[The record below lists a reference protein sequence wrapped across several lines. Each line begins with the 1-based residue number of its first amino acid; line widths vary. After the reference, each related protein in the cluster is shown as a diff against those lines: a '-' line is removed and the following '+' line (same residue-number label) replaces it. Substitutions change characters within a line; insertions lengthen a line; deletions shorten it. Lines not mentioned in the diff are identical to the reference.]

1 MGVAQAKMDARA
13 RQARCGTA
21 ILPFA
26 PTERRHCWAAMLDC
40 MNTTTNL
47 RDDLMKLKDKKID
60 LVAYT
65 SAIHENGHLQV
76 KEEVLFSI
84 GIGMFEGYKKDL
96 TLHGKRR

>member
-1 MGVAQAKMDARA
+1 
-13 RQARCGTA
+13 
-21 ILPFA
+21 
-26 PTERRHCWAAMLDC
+26 
-40 MNTTTNL
+40 
-47 RDDLMKLKDKKID
+47 MKLKDKKIG

-96 TLHGKRR
+96 TLHGKRW